1 VNTPKTPKSSGTKNS
16 GPSQNSEKK
25 IDQLSKKVTKI
36 KINVEEELEKRLK
49 SEKPIVSVVVI
60 GHVDAG
66 KSTLVGQLSM
76 GCGNLEDREKRQ
88 LQKSADELGKSS
100 FGLAFMMDATEQE
113 RARGVTIDVGEAKI
127 IEFPTYRLALLDAP
141 GHKDRLSRSCL
152 GLFRLHMTF
161 RSHWT

>member
-1 VNTPKTPKSSGTKNS
+1 MNTPKTPKSGGAKNN
-16 GPSQNSEKK
+16 GPGQSSEKK
-25 IDQLSKKVTKI
+25 IEQLSKKVTKI

-113 RARGVTIDVGEAKI
+113 RTRGVTIDVGEAKI

-141 GHKDRLSRSCL
+141 GHKARLSYTTVHMSRSRRYVATR
-152 GLFRLHMTF
+152 RL
-161 RSHWT
+161 

>member
-1 VNTPKTPKSSGTKNS
+1 MNTPKTPKSGGTKNS
-16 GPSQNSEKK
+16 GSSQSSEKK

-141 GHKDRLSRSCL
+141 GQKDRLLRSCL
-152 GLFRLHMTF
+152 GLFSLHMTF
-161 RSHWT
+161 